1 MISIIRADPN
11 ILTAAWEA
19 AAAAILGIFD
29 GIGGRGYFVREI
41 LRALG
46 EPKTYLPETMKQ
58 MRAIGVDS
66 LPLASLVAA
75 FIGSVIALQTRYQL
89 FAGIQLSVV
98 GLIARQM
105 VILELGP
112 LLTGLV
118 LAGRVGAQMTAEI
131 GTMRVTEQIDALET
145 LAYDPVAYLVVP
157 RIIAGL
163 IMLPVLTIYA
173 DAIGIGFAFFTSVF
187 ATGVHTFDFRDGL
200 RLGYKS
206 FQVFYS
212 LLKADHVWWRDFV
225 PLQLRGLL
233 HGSRRRGGRAVDR
246 QGRRD
251 LVDLDPRAGCAHGR
265 RLGPLPPGMKSRDTV
280 LVGVVMIVAFLAFV
294 HGDDLSARGGL
305 ESGYPA
311 LPPAPVGRRH

>member
-1 MISIIRADPN
+1 VTSSALPRDAGDGGASRPQRTGALISAWDAVAN
-11 ILTAAWEA
+11 SIL
-19 AAAAILGIFD
+19 AIFN
-29 GIGGRGYFVREI
+29 GIGSRGYFAREI

-46 EPKTYLPETMKQ
+46 EPKTYLPEILKQ

-89 FAGIQLSVV
+89 FPGIELSVV

-173 DAIGIGFAFFTSVF
+173 DAIGIGFAFLTSVV
-187 ATGVHTFDFRDGL
+187 ATGVHSFDFRDGL
-200 RLGYKS
+200 RLGYKA

-212 LLKADHVWWRDFV
+212 LLKAVMFGGAISFLCSYEGYYTGAGAEGVGQSTAKAVVISSIWILVLDALTAAVLA
-225 PLQLRGLL
+225 PYLQ
-233 HGSRRRGGRAVDR
+233 V
-246 QGRRD
+246 
-251 LVDLDPRAGCAHGR
+251 
-265 RLGPLPPGMKSRDTV
+265 
-280 LVGVVMIVAFLAFV
+280 
-294 HGDDLSARGGL
+294 
-305 ESGYPA
+305 
-311 LPPAPVGRRH
+311 